1 MKRRKRCLH
10 GMDIPRC
17 VRRSR
22 EGRNMGFLELA
33 AARYSVRSYSDRPIE
48 TEKMEKILKAGQ
60 LAPTAVNF

>member
-1 MKRRKRCLH
+1 
-10 GMDIPRC
+10 
-17 VRRSR
+17 
-22 EGRNMGFLELA
+22 MGFLELA